1 MNQSEAL
8 ALLNSLGDTPEQVA
22 DSLLAQKIKGIPG
35 STADCPISNCLRS
48 HGAIYAITWGRDGI
62 VVSSYPK
69 EGHIEDVFFIEPPLI
84 SKSIKQF
91 IVMFDANKFPNLED
105 K

>member
-1 MNQSEAL
+1 MNRSEAL

-22 DSLLAQKIKGIPG
+22 DALLAQKIKGIPG

-48 HGAIYAITWGRDGI
+48 HGAICVDTTPRRIFLQDWSDDLVVQPPRAVAIYGI
-62 VVSSYPK
+62 P
-69 EGHIEDVFFIEPPLI
+69 EAI
-84 SKSIKQF
+84 SQF
-91 IVMFDANKFPNLED
+91 IKMFDEGKFPNLED